1 MPIQSE
7 TIWAGF
13 LQQLVLNA
21 FPEFR
26 RPVLVHQS
34 IRAPNPSARRHCD
47 RMLTVLRGSGNYDG
61 LLNEPL
67 AADLLRASAYKY
79 CGLVATLKKSHQLL
93 NGLFVNQMNKRRV
106 LNEKAMMD
114 GLKQALLNSTS
125 FFSLGFEGISVVEQV
140 QMFAFADII
149 IAPHGGALANMIFML
164 PHSHVIEF
172 FPSHWISKRY
182 QKLAANLEL
191 SYQFFMAEK
200 DQSPGCAEN
209 EFSNECKIAR
219 RDTDFVI
226 NVPSLVERMKHI
238 PEMIRQ
244 AKYGHQA
251 KTQSLRSSN

>member
-34 IRAPNPSARRHCD
+34 IRAPNPSAHRHCD
-47 RMLTVLRGSGNYDG
+47 RTLTVLRGSGYYDG

-79 CGLVATLKKSHQLL
+79 CGLVATLKKSHQML
-93 NGLFVNQMNKRRV
+93 NGLFVNQMKKRRV

-114 GLKQALLNSTS
+114 GLKQSLINSTS

-149 IAPHGGALANMIFML
+149 VAPHGGALANMIFML
-164 PHSHVIEF
+164 PHSHVMEF

-182 QKLAANLEL
+182 QKLAENLDL
-191 SYQFFMAEK
+191 SYQYFMAEGEK
-200 DQSPGCAEN
+200 GPECVAN

-219 RDTDFVI
+219 RDSDFVV
-226 NVPSLVERMKHI
+226 NVLSLVERMKHV
-238 PEMIRQ
+238 PDMIRQ
-244 AKYGHQA
+244 TKYGHQR